1 MFKASQID
9 GLDRI
14 DGIDRFADDGR
25 RLGRAVGN

>member
-14 DGIDRFADDGR
+14 DGIDRFADDDR
-25 RLGRAVGN
+25 RLSRAVGD

>member
-14 DGIDRFADDGR
+14 DGIADDGR